1 MDNQSGVAGK
11 AYGRG
16 FTVALVLVLSALTG
30 VSQFYRNSIGVVA
43 TTLAGEFSLSSDQL
57 GWLASGFF
65 LAFALTQ
72 VPVGVVIDRFG
83 PRFSMAAS
91 TVFVVAG
98 GLLFAYG
105 SNFVELMVARVLLAL
120 GCSTFFV
127 APLIIYSRIFPP
139 ALFSTLTGLQLGL
152 GSVGTLAATGP
163 LAWATQH
170 YGWRTAFF
178 VMVLVGLVVACASV
192 LIVRGIKEAGPLPG
206 ERETLE
212 AALRGVMEATKI
224 PDFWALFWLQFCSY
238 AVVAVILGL
247 WGGPFLSHVYGAS
260 VEEQGLAMTL
270 VALAYIL
277 VVLAAGSIDRVF
289 RSYKRPVIGCG
300 LIVILLLLV
309 LAGLAGHLSYGQAV
323 VMLMLICFFLASSP
337 ILMAHGKALFP
348 TAMSGRGIALL
359 NIGTMGGAFAA
370 QTLTGMIIRGI
381 SGPVTVY
388 PLVAYQAVFV
398 TVAFFLAA
406 ALVWYGRTKDPW
418 QQLRAS

>member
-1 MDNQSGVAGK
+1 MEKQSGEPAPV
-11 AYGRG
+11 YGRG
-16 FTVALVLVLSALTG
+16 FTIALVLVLSALTG

-43 TTLAGEFSLSSDQL
+43 TTLAGEFSLSPDQL

-72 VPVGVVIDRFG
+72 VPVGVIIDRFG
-83 PRFSMAAS
+83 PRFSMAGS
-91 TVFVVAG
+91 TVFMVAG

-105 SNFVELMVARVLLAL
+105 SHFQELMLARVLLAL

-139 ALFSTLTGLQLGL
+139 SLFSTLTGFQLGL
-152 GSVGTLAATGP
+152 GSIGTLVATGP
-163 LAWATQH
+163 LAFATQH
-170 YGWRTAFF
+170 YGWRMAFL

-192 LIVRGIKEAGPLPG
+192 FIVNDIREAGPLPDR
-206 ERETLE
+206 RETFGD
-212 AALRGVMEATKI
+212 AIRGVMAATAI
-224 PDFWALFWLQFCSY
+224 PDFWALFWMQFCSY

-289 RSYKRPVIGCG
+289 RSYKRPVAGSA
-300 LIVILLLLV
+300 LVVIVLLLA
-309 LAGLAGHLSYGQAV
+309 LAALASHLSPWQAV
-323 VMLMLICFFLASSP
+323 VFLMVICFFLAASP

-348 TAMSGRGIALL
+348 PEMSGRGIALL

-370 QTLTGMIIRGI
+370 QTVTGMIIRAI

-398 TVAFFLAA
+398 TIALFLAV
-406 ALVWYGRTKDPW
+406 ALARYWTTADPW
-418 QQLRAS
+418 HQLRN